1 MYGPPPCRKR
11 KVRIAGKVCAYVY
24 GLIGVIDDPGPGWNA
39 LRSVPIWG
47 LKRPD
52 GKAFLLDALAGNQK
66 TTSSFM
72 SSEKR
77 SLVRMTHTPTTTF
90 LGIVANQFALP
101 GLGSGME
108 SAVGLSA
115 DPASMASS
123 SVIFALAR
131 NKEDPA
137 VWTALV
143 KALGDKEWA
152 TRAAATHV
160 VAMHND
166 PALIS
171 DLLPL
176 MDDKKEQVSF
186 RAAAG
191 YLRLTIIAH
200 KAE

>member
-1 MYGPPPCRKR
+1 
-11 KVRIAGKVCAYVY
+11 
-24 GLIGVIDDPGPGWNA
+24 
-39 LRSVPIWG
+39 
-47 LKRPD
+47 
-52 GKAFLLDALAGNQK
+52 
-66 TTSSFM
+66 
-72 SSEKR
+72 
-77 SLVRMTHTPTTTF
+77 MTHTPTTTF

-131 NKEDPA
+131 DKEDPA
-137 VWTALV
+137 VWQALV

-160 VAMHND
+160 IAMHDD
-166 PALIS
+166 PTLIGN
-171 DLLPL
+171 LVPL
-176 MDDKKEQVSF
+176 MDDKKDQVSF

-191 YLRLTIIAH
+191 YLRLTIISN
-200 KAE
+200 KAQ